1 MSKYAKLLERALN
14 SPQNL
19 RFEEAMKL
27 AEGFGFGL
35 ARVRGSHHILKRHGI
50 PELLNFQNMG
60 GKVKPY
66 QIKQL
71 LEIVETYDLRLND

>member
-1 MSKYAKLLERALN
+1 MQSQKLLEKAIN

-19 RFEEAMKL
+19 RFAEAVKL
-27 AEGFGFGL
+27 AGAFGFRL
-35 ARVRGSHHILKRHGI
+35 DRVRGSHHILKCPGV
-50 PELLNFQNMG
+50 PELLNFQNVD

-71 LEIVETYDLRLND
+71 LEVVESYNLTLD